1 LCNKPKILIAT
12 MAQFSNSNSIR
23 QRVLVVEDDLRM
35 LELLCKGLREVGHTP
50 MPAPDGD
57 AGLELAMRFDF
68 DSVILDLGLPG
79 RDGYSVAQA
88 LREKKRVPVL
98 MLTARDSEE
107 DILRGFEF
115 GADDYLTKP
124 FSFREMLAR
133 LDILGRI
140 ASRYND
146 RSLVLDSTRLLV
158 HRQGVPI
165 QLTRSEFRLLT
176 ALHQNADEII
186 ERQALME
193 AVWGTHTSTANSL
206 DVLVNSLRG
215 KLDAEDSLKTI
226 LTVRGVGYRLVLNPS
241 ESPFSGG
248 RAC

>member
-1 LCNKPKILIAT
+1 
-12 MAQFSNSNSIR
+12 MAQLSGENSMK

-35 LELLCKGLREVGHTP
+35 LELICKGLREVGHTP

-57 AGLELAMRFDF
+57 AGLELAMGFDF
-68 DSVILDLGLPG
+68 DSVILDIGLPE
-79 RDGYSVAQA
+79 RDGYSIAHA
-88 LREKKRVPVL
+88 LRAKKQVPIL

-140 ASRYND
+140 SSRYHD
-146 RSLVLDSTRLLV
+146 RKLTLDSTRLLV
-158 HRQGVPI
+158 HRGGVPI
-165 QLTRSEFRLLT
+165 QLTRSEFFLLKE
-176 ALHQNADEII
+176 LHQKAGGII

-193 AVWGTHTSTANSL
+193 AVWGTHIGPANSL

-215 KLDAEDSLKTI
+215 KLDAHHSLKMI
-226 LTVRGVGYRLVLNPS
+226 ITVRGIGYRLNMNL
-241 ESPFSGG
+241 SGTQFFG
-248 RAC
+248 FMP